1 MLLAADDC
9 DIVTDYRMFGL
20 VDGSSRALPAPPGKA
35 GLSVG
40 ETAVFLGTEDDV
52 VRARLRVEFW
62 AGPAPFDGRDW
73 PRVED
78 VTLSLPSGRLVIDQN
93 TAGATTLAVPG
104 GPGRYRVRL
113 AWREL
118 PWDAVGEGEPE
129 ALGLAQ
135 LWPVAATSGTG

>member
-1 MLLAADDC
+1 MLLAGDDH

-20 VDGSSRALPAPPGKA
+20 VDGSARDLPGPPGKA

-52 VRARLRVEFW
+52 IRARLRVEFW
-62 AGPAPFDGRDW
+62 DEPAPFDGREW

-93 TAGATTLAVPG
+93 TAGGAVLEVPG

-118 PWDAVGEGEPE
+118 PFDEVGEGEPE

-135 LWPVAATSGTG
+135 LWPATSGTG